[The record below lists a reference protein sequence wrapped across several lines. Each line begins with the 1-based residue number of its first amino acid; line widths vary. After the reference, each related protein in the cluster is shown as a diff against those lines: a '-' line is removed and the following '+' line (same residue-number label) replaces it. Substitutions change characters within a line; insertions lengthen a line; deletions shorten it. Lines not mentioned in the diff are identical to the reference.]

1 MTRARAET
9 GNLMTV
15 RDSDAVLEVENVSV
29 RFGGLLA
36 VDKASLSVRR
46 GQLIGLIGPN
56 GAGKTTLFNVIA
68 GIQPAT
74 SGVVRL
80 SGRDI
85 SRLPP
90 HRRARLGIGRTFQR
104 LEVFG
109 TLTVRENVLVAAEA
123 RRRWD
128 RTVNPAQVTE
138 DLLRR
143 LNLDQVH
150 AVVVDTLPTGTQ
162 RLVELARALA
172 GAPRLL
178 LLDEVAS
185 GLSAFEAETMAGLL
199 RELAAGGLSV
209 LLVEHDMPFIM
220 GLCERVSM
228 LDHGVIVVTG
238 TPADVQANPDVK
250 AAYLGSREAVA

>member
-1 MTRARAET
+1 MISASHAGT
-9 GNLMTV
+9 
-15 RDSDAVLEVENVSV
+15 DSNSNTVLEVEDISV

-36 VDKASLSVRR
+36 VDKASLAVKR
-46 GQLIGLIGPN
+46 GQLMGLIGPN

-74 SGVVRL
+74 SGVVRIG
-80 SGRDI
+80 GRDI

-90 HRRARLGIGRTFQR
+90 HKRARLGIGRTFQR

-128 RTVNPAQVTE
+128 RLVSPGTVTE
-138 DLLRR
+138 ELLVR
-143 LNLDQVH
+143 LHLDTVRA
-150 AVVVDTLPTGTQ
+150 AVVDSLPSGTQ

-185 GLSAFEAETMAGLL
+185 GLSAFESETMARVL
-199 RELAAGGLSV
+199 RELASGGLSV

-228 LDHGVIVVTG
+228 LDHGVVVVTG
-238 TPADVQANPDVK
+238 TPAEVQANPDVQ
-250 AAYLGSREAVA
+250 AAYLGSREAVR

>member
-1 MTRARAET
+1 MTGATQAPA
-9 GNLMTV
+9 GDDV
-15 RDSDAVLEVENVSV
+15 VLEVSGVSV
-29 RFGGLLA
+29 RFGGLVA
-36 VDKASLSVRR
+36 IESASLSVRR
-46 GQLIGLIGPN
+46 GQIMGLIGPN

-68 GIQPAT
+68 GIQRPT
-74 SGVVRL
+74 SGVVRIG
-80 SGRDI
+80 GRDI

-90 HRRARLGIGRTFQR
+90 HKRARLGVGRTFQR

-128 RTVNPAQVTE
+128 RGVKPEQVAGELLARLHLETMDTATV
-138 DLLRR
+138 DLL
-143 LNLDQVH
+143 
-150 AVVVDTLPTGTQ
+150 PSGTQ

-172 GAPRLL
+172 CAPRLL

-185 GLSAFEAETMAGLL
+185 GLSSYEAETMAARL
-199 RELAAGGLSV
+199 RELAADGLSV
-209 LLVEHDMPFIM
+209 LLVEHDMPFVM
-220 GLCERVSM
+220 GLSERVSM

-238 TPADVQANPDVK
+238 TPAEVQANPDVQ

>member
-1 MTRARAET
+1 MTGAPATRADT
-9 GNLMTV
+9 DT
-15 RDSDAVLEVENVSV
+15 VLEVDGVSV
-29 RFGGLLA
+29 RFGALLA
-36 VDKASLSVRR
+36 VDSVSLSVRR
-46 GQLIGLIGPN
+46 GQIMGLIGPN

-68 GIQPAT
+68 GIQRAT
-74 SGVVRL
+74 SGVVRIG
-80 SGRDI
+80 GRDI

-90 HRRARLGIGRTFQR
+90 HKRARLGIGRTFQR

-128 RTVNPAQVTE
+128 RSVSPAQATE
-138 DLLRR
+138 ELLCR
-143 LNLDQVH
+143 LHLDSMH
-150 AVVVDTLPTGTQ
+150 ATVVDSLPSGTQ

-185 GLSAFEAETMAGLL
+185 GLSAFEAETMGVLL

-209 LLVEHDMPFIM
+209 LLVEHDMPFVM

-228 LDHGVIVVTG
+228 LDQGGIVVTG
-238 TPADVQANPDVK
+238 TPAEVQANPDVQ
-250 AAYLGSREAVA
+250 AAYLGSREAVS

>member
-1 MTRARAET
+1 MT
-9 GNLMTV
+9 TV
-15 RDSDAVLEVENVSV
+15 TQGPAGDGTVLEVSGVSV
-29 RFGGLLA
+29 RFGGLVA
-36 VDKASLSVRR
+36 IESVSLSVLR
-46 GQLIGLIGPN
+46 GQIVGLIGPN

-68 GIQPAT
+68 GIQRPT
-74 SGVVRL
+74 SGLVRIG
-80 SGRDI
+80 GRDI

-90 HRRARLGIGRTFQR
+90 YKRARLGIGRTFQR

-128 RTVNPAQVTE
+128 RSVDPVQVTE
-138 DLLRR
+138 QLLAR
-143 LNLDQVH
+143 LHLDTLH
-150 AVVVDTLPTGTQ
+150 GEMVDSLPTGTQ

-172 GAPRLL
+172 CAPRLL

-185 GLSAFEAETMAGLL
+185 GLSSYEAETMAALL
-199 RELAAGGLSV
+199 RELADDGLSV

-220 GLCERVSM
+220 GLSGRVSM

-238 TPADVQANPDVK
+238 TPAEVQANPDVQ
-250 AAYLGSREAVA
+250 AAYLGSREAVS

>member
-1 MTRARAET
+1 MSAAMTAPEAEDT
-9 GNLMTV
+9 
-15 RDSDAVLEVENVSV
+15 VLEIDGVSV
-29 RFGGLLA
+29 RFGGLVA
-36 VDKASLSVRR
+36 VDSVSLSVRR
-46 GQLIGLIGPN
+46 GQIMGLIGPN

-68 GIQPAT
+68 GFQRAT
-74 SGVVRL
+74 GGVVRIG
-80 SGRDI
+80 GRDI

-128 RTVNPAQVTE
+128 RSANPVRATE
-138 DLLRR
+138 DLLAR
-143 LNLDQVH
+143 LHLDDIES
-150 AVVVDTLPTGTQ
+150 ATVDSLPVGTQ

-185 GLSAFEAETMAGLL
+185 GLSTWEAETMAGLL
-199 RELAAGGLSV
+199 RELAGSGLSV
-209 LLVEHDMPFIM
+209 LLVEHDMPFVM

-228 LDHGVIVVTG
+228 LDHGTIVITG
-238 TPADVQANPDVK
+238 TPAEVQANPDVQ
-250 AAYLGSREAVA
+250 AAYLGSREAVS

>member
-1 MTRARAET
+1 MTGTNQAPA
-9 GNLMTV
+9 GDDV
-15 RDSDAVLEVENVSV
+15 VLEVSGVSV
-29 RFGGLLA
+29 RFGGLVA
-36 VDKASLSVRR
+36 IESASLSVRR
-46 GQLIGLIGPN
+46 GQIMGLIGPN

-68 GIQPAT
+68 GIQRPT
-74 SGVVRL
+74 SGVVRIG
-80 SGRDI
+80 GRDI

-90 HRRARLGIGRTFQR
+90 HKRARLGVGRTFQR

-128 RTVNPAQVTE
+128 RGVKPEQVAGE
-138 DLLRR
+138 LLAR
-143 LNLDQVH
+143 LHLEAMDT
-150 AVVVDTLPTGTQ
+150 AMVDSLPSAPQ

-172 GAPRLL
+172 CAPRLL

-185 GLSAFEAETMAGLL
+185 GLSAYEAETMAALL
-199 RELAAGGLSV
+199 RELAADGLSV
-209 LLVEHDMPFIM
+209 LLVEHDMPFVM
-220 GLCERVSM
+220 GLSECVSM

-238 TPADVQANPDVK
+238 TPAEVQANPDVQ

>member
-1 MTRARAET
+1 MTAAMPSPAAEDT
-9 GNLMTV
+9 
-15 RDSDAVLEVENVSV
+15 VLEVSGVCV
-29 RFGGLLA
+29 RFGGLVA
-36 VDKASLSVRR
+36 VDSVSLSVRR
-46 GQLIGLIGPN
+46 GQVMGLIGPN

-68 GIQPAT
+68 GIQRAT
-74 SGVVRL
+74 SGVVRVG
-80 SGRDI
+80 GRDI

-90 HRRARLGIGRTFQR
+90 HKRARLGVGRTFQR

-128 RTVNPAQVTE
+128 RAVNPARATE
-138 DLLRR
+138 ELLAR
-143 LNLDQVH
+143 LNLEDIQSA
-150 AVVVDTLPTGTQ
+150 AVDSLPSGTQ

-185 GLSAFEAETMAGLL
+185 GLSTWEAETMAALL
-199 RELAAGGLSV
+199 RELAADGLSV
-209 LLVEHDMPFIM
+209 LLVEHDMPFVM

-228 LDHGVIVVTG
+228 LDHGVIVITG
-238 TPADVQANPDVK
+238 TPAEVQANPDVQ
-250 AAYLGSREAVA
+250 AAYLGSREAVS

>member
-1 MTRARAET
+1 MTRATAT
-9 GNLMTV
+9 SM
-15 RDSDAVLEVENVSV
+15 DADAVLEVDGVSV
-29 RFGGLLA
+29 RFGALLA
-36 VDKASLSVRR
+36 VDSVSLSVRR
-46 GQLIGLIGPN
+46 GQIMGLIGPN

-68 GIQPAT
+68 GIQRAT
-74 SGVVRL
+74 RGAVRFG
-80 SGRDI
+80 GRDI

-90 HRRARLGIGRTFQR
+90 HKRARLGIGRTFQR

-128 RTVNPAQVTE
+128 RSVKPAQAAGE
-138 DLLRR
+138 LLDR
-143 LNLDQVH
+143 LHLDALH
-150 AVVVDTLPTGTQ
+150 ATLVDSLPSGTQ

-185 GLSAFEAETMAGLL
+185 GLSAFEAETMGLLL
-199 RELAAGGLSV
+199 RELAADGLSV
-209 LLVEHDMPFIM
+209 LLVEHDMPFVM

-228 LDHGVIVVTG
+228 LDQGGIVVTG
-238 TPADVQANPDVK
+238 TPAEVQANPDVQ
-250 AAYLGSREAVA
+250 AAYLGSREAVS

>member
-1 MTRARAET
+1 MTAAAQAPA
-9 GNLMTV
+9 GDDV
-15 RDSDAVLEVENVSV
+15 VLEVSGVSV
-29 RFGGLLA
+29 RFGGLVA
-36 VDKASLSVRR
+36 IESASLSVRR
-46 GQLIGLIGPN
+46 GQIMGLIGPN

-68 GIQPAT
+68 GIQRPS
-74 SGVVRL
+74 SGIVRIG
-80 SGRDI
+80 GRDI

-90 HRRARLGIGRTFQR
+90 YKRARIGVGRTFQR

-128 RTVNPAQVTE
+128 RSVKPVPVTE
-138 DLLRR
+138 ELLVRLDL
-143 LNLDQVH
+143 
-150 AVVVDTLPTGTQ
+150 DTLADATVDSLPVGTQ

-185 GLSAFEAETMAGLL
+185 GLSAYEAETMAVLL
-199 RELAAGGLSV
+199 RELAADGLSV
-209 LLVEHDMPFIM
+209 LLVEHDMPFVM
-220 GLCERVSM
+220 GLCEHVSM

-238 TPADVQANPDVK
+238 TPAEVQANPDVQ
-250 AAYLGSREAVA
+250 AAYLGSQKEAVA

>member
-1 MTRARAET
+1 MTAAAQAPA
-9 GNLMTV
+9 G
-15 RDSDAVLEVENVSV
+15 DDPVLEVSGVSV
-29 RFGGLLA
+29 RFGGLVA
-36 VDKASLSVRR
+36 IESVSLSVRR
-46 GQLIGLIGPN
+46 GQIMGLIGPN

-68 GIQPAT
+68 GIQAPT
-74 SGVVRL
+74 SGIVRIG
-80 SGRDI
+80 GRDI

-90 HRRARLGIGRTFQR
+90 YKRARIGIGRTFQR

-128 RTVNPAQVTE
+128 RSVKPVPVTE
-138 DLLRR
+138 ELLVR
-143 LNLDQVH
+143 LHL
-150 AVVVDTLPTGTQ
+150 DTLAETTVDSLPVGTQ

-172 GAPRLL
+172 CAPRLL

-185 GLSAFEAETMAGLL
+185 GLSTYEAETMAALL
-199 RELAAGGLSV
+199 RELAADGLSV

-220 GLCERVSM
+220 GLSERVSM

-238 TPADVQANPDVK
+238 TPAEVQANPDVQ
-250 AAYLGSREAVA
+250 AAYLGSPKEAVA

>member
-1 MTRARAET
+1 MISAPPATT
-9 GNLMTV
+9 GT
-15 RDSDAVLEVENVSV
+15 DTVLEVENVSV

-36 VDKASLSVRR
+36 VDKASLAVKR
-46 GQLIGLIGPN
+46 GQLMGLIGPN

-74 SGVVRL
+74 SGVMRIG
-80 SGRDI
+80 GRDI

-90 HRRARLGIGRTFQR
+90 HKRARLGIGRTFQR

-128 RTVNPAQVTE
+128 RSVNPASVTE
-138 DLLRR
+138 ELLVR
-143 LNLDQVH
+143 LHLASVH
-150 AVVVDTLPTGTQ
+150 ASVVDSLPSGTQ

-185 GLSAFEAETMAGLL
+185 GLSAFEAETMARVL
-199 RELAAGGLSV
+199 RDLAADGLSV

-228 LDHGVIVVTG
+228 LDHGVVVVTG
-238 TPADVQANPDVK
+238 TPAEVQANPDVQ
-250 AAYLGSREAVA
+250 AAYLGSREAVP

>member
-1 MTRARAET
+1 
-9 GNLMTV
+9 
-15 RDSDAVLEVENVSV
+15 
-29 RFGGLLA
+29 
-36 VDKASLSVRR
+36 
-46 GQLIGLIGPN
+46 
-56 GAGKTTLFNVIA
+56 VIA

-74 SGVVRL
+74 GGAVRIG
-80 SGRDI
+80 GRDI

-90 HRRARLGIGRTFQR
+90 HKRARLGIGRTFQR

-128 RTVNPAQVTE
+128 RSVNPAEATD
-138 DLLRR
+138 DLLVR
-143 LNLDQVH
+143 LHLDTTQ
-150 AVVVDTLPTGTQ
+150 AAMVDSLPSGTQ

-185 GLSAFEAETMAGLL
+185 GLSAFEAETMARLL
-199 RELAAGGLSV
+199 RELVGGGLSV
-209 LLVEHDMPFIM
+209 LLVEHDMPFVM

-228 LDHGVIVVTG
+228 LDHGVIAVTG
-238 TPADVQANPDVK
+238 TPAEVQANPDVQ
-250 AAYLGSREAVA
+250 AAYLGSREAVS

>member
-1 MTRARAET
+1 MTAQAPA
-9 GNLMTV
+9 GNGT
-15 RDSDAVLEVENVSV
+15 VLEVNGVSV
-29 RFGGLLA
+29 RFGGLVA
-36 VDKASLSVRR
+36 IESVSLSVRR
-46 GQLIGLIGPN
+46 GQIMGLIGPN

-68 GIQPAT
+68 GIQRPT
-74 SGVVRL
+74 SGIVRIG
-80 SGRDI
+80 GRDI

-90 HRRARLGIGRTFQR
+90 YKRARIGVGRTFQR

-128 RTVNPAQVTE
+128 RSVKPEQVTE
-138 DLLRR
+138 ELLVR
-143 LNLDQVH
+143 LHL
-150 AVVVDTLPTGTQ
+150 DTLAEATVDSLPVGTQ

-172 GAPRLL
+172 CAPRLL

-185 GLSAFEAETMAGLL
+185 GLSTYEAETMAALL
-199 RELAAGGLSV
+199 RELAADGLSV

-220 GLCERVSM
+220 GLSERVSM

-238 TPADVQANPDVK
+238 TPAEVQANPDVQ
-250 AAYLGSREAVA
+250 AAYLGSQKEAVA

>member
-1 MTRARAET
+1 MTAAAQVPA
-9 GNLMTV
+9 GDDV
-15 RDSDAVLEVENVSV
+15 VLEVTGVSV
-29 RFGGLLA
+29 RFGGLVA
-36 VDKASLSVRR
+36 IESVSLSVRR
-46 GQLIGLIGPN
+46 GQIMGLIGPN

-68 GIQPAT
+68 GIQRPS
-74 SGVVRL
+74 SGIVRIG
-80 SGRDI
+80 GRDI

-90 HRRARLGIGRTFQR
+90 YKRARIGVGRTFQR

-128 RTVNPAQVTE
+128 RLVKPVPVTE
-138 DLLRR
+138 ELLVR
-143 LNLDQVH
+143 LNLDTLSG
-150 AVVVDTLPTGTQ
+150 ATVDSLPVGTQ

-185 GLSAFEAETMAGLL
+185 GLSGYEAETMAVLL
-199 RELAAGGLSV
+199 RELAADGLSV
-209 LLVEHDMPFIM
+209 LLVEHDMPFVM
-220 GLCERVSM
+220 GLCEHVSM

-238 TPADVQANPDVK
+238 TPAEVQANPDVQ
-250 AAYLGSREAVA
+250 AAYLGSQKEAVG

>member
-1 MTRARAET
+1 MTAARQAPA
-9 GNLMTV
+9 GDDV
-15 RDSDAVLEVENVSV
+15 VLEVNGVSV
-29 RFGGLLA
+29 RFGGLVA
-36 VDKASLSVRR
+36 IESVSLSVRR
-46 GQLIGLIGPN
+46 GQIMGLIGPN

-68 GIQPAT
+68 GIQRPT
-74 SGVVRL
+74 SGIVRIG
-80 SGRDI
+80 GRDI

-90 HRRARLGIGRTFQR
+90 YKRARIGVGRTFQR

-128 RTVNPAQVTE
+128 RGVKPEKVTGE
-138 DLLRR
+138 LLAR
-143 LNLDQVH
+143 LHL
-150 AVVVDTLPTGTQ
+150 DTLEEATVDSLPVGTQ

-172 GAPRLL
+172 CAPRLL

-185 GLSAFEAETMAGLL
+185 GLSTYEAETMAALL
-199 RELAAGGLSV
+199 RELAADGLSV

-220 GLCERVSM
+220 GLSERVSM

-238 TPADVQANPDVK
+238 TPAEVQANPDVQ
-250 AAYLGSREAVA
+250 AAYLGSQKEAVA